1 MPLKYTVQEDKL
13 QLTLRGSLTIFQAA
27 ERKPELLH
35 ALTQAQRVVVLDTSA
50 VDEIDTAGI
59 QLLLL
64 LRRELDASARQLEL
78 GPCSPAVLAA
88 FDLLQLHERFQALPM
103 EGIDEDDD
111 GGDAGQSLAEEG
123 A

>member
-1 MPLKYTVQEDKL
+1 MSLKYTEQNGNL
-13 QLTLRGSLTIFQAA
+13 LLAFNGGLTIFQAA

-35 ALTQAQRVVVLDTSA
+35 ILSQASRALSLDLSG

-64 LRRELDASARQLEL
+64 LKREAERSGLQLEVAA
-78 GPCSPAVLAA
+78 CSPAVLAA
-88 FDLLQLHERFQALPM
+88 FDLLQLHSMFHAASADQ
-103 EGIDEDDD
+103 
-111 GGDAGQSLAEEG
+111 AEEG

>member
-1 MPLKYTVQEDKL
+1 MPLKYTVQEDQL

-35 ALTQAQRVVVLDTSA
+35 ALTLAQRVVVLDMSA

-64 LRRELDASARQLEL
+64 LRRELATSARRLEL
-78 GPCSPAVLAA
+78 GACSPAVLSAL
-88 FDLLQLHERFQALPM
+88 DLLQLHERFSSLPM
-103 EGIDEDDD
+103 DSDESD
-111 GGDAGQSLAEEG
+111 GDSEAGDALAEEL